1 MEQKLAYLKNYRD
14 LPGNEKRIAEIETQ
28 IETMQDSW
36 VVARSGVD
44 LQSILDTNAR
54 KIEEKKAL
62 LPEAEKELEASLKR
76 YGERDMDTIR
86 AKNKVRRLKQDIEKL
101 ENENSSIQD
110 GTNKKYIGEHHRG
123 RVEQE
128 ENARAEEQARI
139 KAEQEAR
146 AKAEEQAR
154 IKAEQEA
161 RAKAEEQARIKA
173 EQEARAKAE
182 EQARIKAEQSKEYM
196 GTNLHDFTSIES
208 HTQFMND
215 LEPQV
220 KANTDR
226 VMDEYWARPQK
237 TYEQP
242 QQEMERPEEV
252 SIKDEIGDE
261 FNKTKQKQMQERNN
275 PTVDLWMN
283 RFSGWYSSI
292 DKFAQNVKAKF
303 VKMKSDIIKAISEKI
318 KERTNKQ
325 EMNKNQDTNER

>member
-14 LPGNEKRIAEIETQ
+14 IPGNEKRIAEIETQ

-146 AKAEEQAR
+146 AKAEEQER
-154 IKAEQEA
+154 IKAE
-161 RAKAEEQARIKA
+161 K
-173 EQEARAKAE
+173 
-182 EQARIKAEQSKEYM
+182 SKEYM

>member
-14 LPGNEKRIAEIETQ
+14 IPGNEKRIAEIETQ

-139 KAEQEAR
+139 KAEQEAK

-161 RAKAEEQARIKA
+161 RAKAEEQERIKA
-173 EQEARAKAE
+173 EK
-182 EQARIKAEQSKEYM
+182 SKEYM

>member
-1 MEQKLAYLKNYRD
+1 
-14 LPGNEKRIAEIETQ
+14 
-28 IETMQDSW
+28 
-36 VVARSGVD
+36 
-44 LQSILDTNAR
+44 
-54 KIEEKKAL
+54 
-62 LPEAEKELEASLKR
+62 
-76 YGERDMDTIR
+76 
-86 AKNKVRRLKQDIEKL
+86 
-101 ENENSSIQD
+101 
-110 GTNKKYIGEHHRG
+110 
-123 RVEQE
+123 
-128 ENARAEEQARI
+128 
-139 KAEQEAR
+139 
-146 AKAEEQAR
+146 
-154 IKAEQEA
+154 
-161 RAKAEEQARIKA
+161 
-173 EQEARAKAE
+173 
-182 EQARIKAEQSKEYM
+182 M

>member
-1 MEQKLAYLKNYRD
+1 
-14 LPGNEKRIAEIETQ
+14 
-28 IETMQDSW
+28 
-36 VVARSGVD
+36 
-44 LQSILDTNAR
+44 
-54 KIEEKKAL
+54 
-62 LPEAEKELEASLKR
+62 
-76 YGERDMDTIR
+76 MDTIR

-161 RAKAEEQARIKA
+161 KAKAEEQERIKA

-182 EQARIKAEQSKEYM
+182 EQERIKAEKSKEYM